1 MTSAPPSIVRTFL
14 HPTNHTPFLNFPRG
28 TACWRNG
35 SWEDQKRLHS
45 SRMITSLR
53 RTTRNG
59 SKAILVVAVVV
70 VATVVRLTG
79 PMPRSLLV
87 HAFST
92 NPVVARQTRPFPSS
106 TSPQSFQLHHQQ
118 CRSFSHS
125 RHQIFIV
132 QEKRNKDDT
141 DNSSPDRGLGGGLDG
156 SASRIL
162 QRFSN
167 PIIDDPAMPLTE
179 AGLVQI
185 VAPTMQL
192 FWLVN
197 LESPYP
203 SWAQPLVDTT
213 FTTQGAFVAPT
224 LIHGAGL
231 ACCWLLGCLAAKA
244 YEKPNFRFDNE
255 QGGYT
260 RIVSSTVQAGA
271 FACGI
276 LILATQIDL
285 YQEFHG
291 YVQLGE
297 SALIDARIYRA
308 LVEVVNDI
316 FFEFMVLLS
325 WRLFRSNFD

>member
-1 MTSAPPSIVRTFL
+1 
-14 HPTNHTPFLNFPRG
+14 
-28 TACWRNG
+28 
-35 SWEDQKRLHS
+35 
-45 SRMITSLR
+45 
-53 RTTRNG
+53 
-59 SKAILVVAVVV
+59 VVAVVAIAIV
-70 VATVVRLTG
+70 VSVTVPEQGAPLAR
-79 PMPRSLLV
+79 
-87 HAFST
+87 AFST
-92 NPVVARQTRPFPSS
+92 HPVVARQTRPFPSS
-106 TSPQSFQLHHQQ
+106 TSPQSFLPHQQ
-118 CRSFSHS
+118 QRRSFSNS

-132 QEKRNKDDT
+132 QENGKKDDH
-141 DNSSPDRGLGGGLDG
+141 DNPSPERGSGGGLDG
-156 SASRIL
+156 GASRIF

-192 FWLVN
+192 FWLVS

-244 YEKPNFRFDNE
+244 YEKPNFRVNNE

-260 RIVSSTVQAGA
+260 RIVSSTIQAGA
-271 FACGI
+271 FASGI
-276 LILATQIDL
+276 LILATQFDL

-325 WRLFRSNFD
+325 WKLFRSNFD